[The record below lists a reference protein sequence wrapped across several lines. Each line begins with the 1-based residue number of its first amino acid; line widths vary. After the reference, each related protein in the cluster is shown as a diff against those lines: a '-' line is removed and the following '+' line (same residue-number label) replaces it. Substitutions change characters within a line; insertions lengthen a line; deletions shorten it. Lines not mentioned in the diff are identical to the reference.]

1 MEELLRNRPA
11 LPRRVTLP
19 GRRKKIKAVNL
30 YEIDEFDEDDLVT
43 GEQSL
48 P

>member
-11 LPRRVTLP
+11 LPRRITLP
-19 GRRKKIKAVNL
+19 DRRKKFGVVNL
-30 YEIDEFDEDDLVT
+30 YEIDEFEEDDLNV
-43 GEQSL
+43 GQSL